1 MAEYLRQQFIHTRQT
16 DYDITYNM
24 KRAQTIHYL
33 FFVYVGPSVHKFG
46 QLMNFL
52 IQVFH

>member
-16 DYDITYNM
+16 GYDITYNM

-33 FFVYVGPSVHKFG
+33 DFLFMWDLQSINFV
-46 QLMNFL
+46 N
-52 IQVFH
+52 